1 MSTVDTQEKFIELR
15 ANNESY
21 ASIAIKLDVSK
32 TTLIKWAKDY
42 EYEIHNQRSLNMDA
56 LQEQY
61 KVGKQHRIQM
71 LGERLQKLQTEAENR
86 DLSEVPTYKLF
97 ELIDRTVQALEREE
111 TPFVYTEV
119 EDGMRLQPLNTITT
133 LSV

>member
-1 MSTVDTQEKFIELR
+1 MSTVETQEKFIEMR

-21 ASIAIKLDVSK
+21 ASIATKLGVSK
-32 TTLIKWAKDY
+32 TTLIKWAKEY

-71 LGERLQKLQTEAENR
+71 LGKRLQKLQEEAESR
-86 DLSEVPTYKLF
+86 DLSEVPTHKLF

-111 TPFVYTEV
+111 TPFVYTEYSDTMQL
-119 EDGMRLQPLNTITT
+119 EPWGTITK

>member
-1 MSTVDTQEKFIELR
+1 MSTVDTQEQFIEMR

-21 ASIAIKLDVSK
+21 ASIATKLGVSK
-32 TTLIKWAKDY
+32 TTLIKWAKEY

-61 KVGKQHRIQM
+61 KMGRKYRIEM
-71 LGERLQKLQTEAENR
+71 LAGRLEKLQAEVEKR
-86 DLSEVPTYKLF
+86 DLSEVPTYKLY
-97 ELIDRTVQALEREE
+97 EMIDRTVQALEREE
-111 TPFVYTEV
+111 TPFIHTEV
-119 EDGMRLQPLNTITT
+119 SDAFHIEPLVTKTH

>member
-1 MSTVDTQEKFIELR
+1 MSTIDIQEQFIEMR

-21 ASIAIKLDVSK
+21 ASIAIKLGVSK
-32 TTLIKWAKDY
+32 TTLIKWAKEY
-42 EYEIHNQRSLNMDA
+42 EYEIHNRRSLNMDA

-71 LGERLQKLQTEAENR
+71 LGERLQRLQIEAESR
-86 DLSEVPTYKLF
+86 DLSEIPTHKLF
-97 ELIDRTVQALEREE
+97 ELMDRTIQALEHEE

-119 EDGMRLQPLNTITT
+119 EDRLRLEPLNTITK